1 MQSESFEEIYT
12 YVGPAPEPTPEEI
25 KETEEM
31 LERMG
36 EDIAR
41 QIKRIRAGIRLD
53 GTKYDEE
60 ELVAFKAIFGD
71 K

>member
-1 MQSESFEEIYT
+1 MQSEFFEEIYT
-12 YVGPAPEPTPEEI
+12 YVDPAPEPTPEEI

-31 LERMG
+31 IKRMD
-36 EDIAR
+36 EDFEH

-60 ELVAFKAIFGD
+60 ELVVFKSIFGD